1 MASDGKK
8 NGKNMDDECE
18 DTSFIATEHV
28 SLTQELIQQQET
40 AVREIKATMAMLGE
54 PAITSSDDLLH
65 NIAALK
71 AAVKTMKE
79 REESGEKVDPEE
91 HIDLDDMDADL
102 LDYENI
108 TDEREILEVK
118 LKNSET
124 VLDRTKKATETLS
137 ILLKENK
144 KELSQIKCQKETSDI
159 KLKLLEDQVE
169 MLQKDL
175 KNQNTGNSD
184 NLNDAIE
191 ERNLAVKEKNEA
203 WIELSVTK
211 GELIQTNQQLL
222 EVISQKVKLGQ
233 QLENWQIDM
242 QNVLEEQIELKLTK
256 NLGLTKF

>member
-1 MASDGKK
+1 
-8 NGKNMDDECE
+8 
-18 DTSFIATEHV
+18 
-28 SLTQELIQQQET
+28 
-40 AVREIKATMAMLGE
+40 MLGE

-91 HIDLDDMDADL
+91 HIDLDDMNADL

-124 VLDRTKKATETLS
+124 VLDRTKKATEALS

-175 KNQNTGNSD
+175 KKQNTGNSD

-191 ERNLAVKEKNEA
+191 ERNLAVKK
-203 WIELSVTK
+203 K
-211 GELIQTNQQLL
+211 M
-222 EVISQKVKLGQ
+222 KL
-233 QLENWQIDM
+233 
-242 QNVLEEQIELKLTK
+242 
-256 NLGLTKF
+256 